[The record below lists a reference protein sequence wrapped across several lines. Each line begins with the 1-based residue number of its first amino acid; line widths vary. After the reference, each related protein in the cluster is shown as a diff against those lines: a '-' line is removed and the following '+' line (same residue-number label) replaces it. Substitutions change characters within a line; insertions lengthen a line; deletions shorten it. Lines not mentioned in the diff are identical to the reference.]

1 MAKKSINPN
10 AFMDSTVSELT
21 KGTKNT
27 TTEKKATKTKRV
39 TLLFR
44 EQAWSDFLTLAHM
57 SERSANDM
65 INDYVEWLVKAN
77 AKFIEQHRES
87 MEALK
92 DLKDFTR
99 KDEDIGKDIPTE
111 RRGKKNI

>member
-1 MAKKSINPN
+1 MAKKSIDPN
-10 AFMDSTVSELT
+10 ATMDSTLSELT

-27 TTEKKATKTKRV
+27 TTEKKAKRV

-44 EQAWSDFLTLAHM
+44 KQAWSDFLTLAHM
-57 SERSANDM
+57 SERSANDLL
-65 INDYVEWLVKAN
+65 NDFVEWSVKAN
-77 AKFIEQHRES
+77 AKLIEQHRES
-87 MEALK
+87 MASLK

-99 KDEDIGKDIPTE
+99 KDEEIGKDIPTE

>member
-1 MAKKSINPN
+1 MAKKIIDPN
-10 AFMDSTVSELT
+10 ATMDSTLSELT

-57 SERSANDM
+57 SERSANDLL
-65 INDYVEWLVKAN
+65 NDFVEWSVKAN
-77 AKFIEQHRES
+77 AKLIEQHRES
-87 MEALK
+87 MASLK

-99 KDEDIGKDIPTE
+99 KDEEIGKDIPTE